1 MDLLYSCNLGFVL
14 SIAHF
19 MVAERDCCSRISD
32 DRENKIFDYITACLA
47 RNRLASSRRDFVND
61 SFSCFVEVRHIRYHI
76 RYHIRF
82 STASMLSGGSDP
94 FPEVSRRPLW
104 YLCFLIIFL
113 FVLSDEHY
121 FP

>member
-1 MDLLYSCNLGFVL
+1 MDLLHSCNLGFVP
-14 SIAHF
+14 SIAHLTA
-19 MVAERDCCSRISD
+19 AEETAVPESVMI
-32 DRENKIFDYITACLA
+32 EKTKIFDHITACLA
-47 RNRLASSRRDFVND
+47 RNRLASSRCDFVND

-94 FPEVSRRPLW
+94 FPEVSRRPVW

-113 FVLSDEHY
+113 IVLSDEHY